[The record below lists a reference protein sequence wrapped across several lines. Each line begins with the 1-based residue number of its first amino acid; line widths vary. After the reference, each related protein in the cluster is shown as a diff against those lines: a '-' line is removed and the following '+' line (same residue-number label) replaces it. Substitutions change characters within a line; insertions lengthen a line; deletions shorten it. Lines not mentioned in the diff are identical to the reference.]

1 MRIGYIA
8 ACLVGVIMLGTAG
21 YTLLEGWSLVE
32 SFYMTMITVTTV
44 GFNEVRE
51 MSTTGR
57 MFTVALMILGVGTLF
72 YGIAIIAEV
81 RFEERIRQ
89 IFGRRKLVKEL
100 DRLENH
106 HIICGYGRIGSTV
119 AAEYARESLPHVIIE
134 SDESIISHL
143 DQEGQIVILG
153 DATLDETLAEAHVEK
168 AKSLVCALATDAENV
183 FVTLTARALNPNLFI
198 LSRAAL
204 ESSIGKMEAAGADHV
219 VSPYIMGGMRMA
231 QSVLRPKLA
240 SFLDEVTG
248 HATTDLDF
256 DEVTVPEGSNL
267 VGMALRE
274 SKISQETGVYILS
287 IRHNSGEMRFNPGPD
302 FEIQAGDHLY
312 ALGTP
317 EEVESLRKRVQ
328 AK

>member
-1 MRIGYIA
+1 MRISYIA
-8 ACLVGVIMLGTAG
+8 ASLLGITIVGTAG
-21 YTLLEGWSLVE
+21 YSLIEGWAIDE
-32 SFYMTMITVTTV
+32 AFYMTMITITTV

-51 MSTTGR
+51 LSPTGR
-57 MFTVALMILGVGTLF
+57 MFTVALMLLGVSAVF

-100 DRLENH
+100 DKLENH
-106 HIICGYGRIGSTV
+106 HIICGYGRIGSTI

-134 SDESIISHL
+134 NDESIASHL
-143 DQEGQIVILG
+143 DQEGKLVILG
-153 DATLDETLAEAHVEK
+153 DATRDETLIEANVKK

-183 FVTLTARALNPNLFI
+183 FVTLTARALSPNLFI

-204 ESSIGKMEAAGADHV
+204 DSSIGKMQAAGANHV
-219 VSPYIMGGMRMA
+219 VSPYVMGGMRIA

-240 SFLDEVTG
+240 SFLDEIIG
-248 HATTDLDF
+248 YATTDLDF

-274 SKISQETGVYILS
+274 SKISQETGVYLLS
-287 IRHNSGEMRFNPGPD
+287 IRHSNGKMRFNPGPD
-302 FEIQAGDHLY
+302 FQIQAGDHLY

-317 EEVESLRKRVQ
+317 AQVESLRKRVH

>member
-81 RFEERIRQ
+81 RFEERIRH

-119 AAEYARESLPHVIIE
+119 AAEYAREALPHVIIE

-143 DQEGQIVILG
+143 DQEGQLVILG

-183 FVTLTARALNPNLFI
+183 FVTLTARALNPELFI

-204 ESSIGKMEAAGADHV
+204 ESSIGKMQAAGADHV

-274 SKISQETGVYILS
+274 SKISQETGVYLLS

-302 FEIQAGDHLY
+302 FEIQARDHLY

-317 EEVESLRKRVQ
+317 EEVESLRRRVH

>member
-1 MRIGYIA
+1 
-8 ACLVGVIMLGTAG
+8 MLGTAG

-134 SDESIISHL
+134 NDESIISHL
-143 DQEGQIVILG
+143 DQEGQLVILG
-153 DATLDETLAEAHVEK
+153 DATLDETLAHGG
-168 AKSLVCALATDAENV
+168 
-183 FVTLTARALNPNLFI
+183 ARGEGEEP
-198 LSRAAL
+198 R
-204 ESSIGKMEAAGADHV
+204 
-219 VSPYIMGGMRMA
+219 
-231 QSVLRPKLA
+231 LRPR
-240 SFLDEVTG
+240 DG
-248 HATTDLDF
+248 R
-256 DEVTVPEGSNL
+256 G
-267 VGMALRE
+267 
-274 SKISQETGVYILS
+274 
-287 IRHNSGEMRFNPGPD
+287 
-302 FEIQAGDHLY
+302 
-312 ALGTP
+312 
-317 EEVESLRKRVQ
+317 KRVRHLDGTGAEPGALHPEPRGARKFHRQ
-328 AK
+328 DAGGGRGPRGLAHTSWAACAWRSPF